1 MSSKLFID
9 NMNNH
14 LEMIFKEELDIE
26 EHMTI
31 KDDIDDEHSS
41 MTYPTFK
48 GVMNGNPFL
57 KFFKEHEEEK
67 HNVYHLLVG
76 MFNMKDAIKTAV
88 KKFYCLE
95 ILEYYISN
103 EFTFNIKSTQM
114 NMNKCEI
121 ISLYYISQ
129 QLLEQNFPSSD
140 LPEINTTTGE
150 VIDEGVAEFI
160 ITKEMNWKL
169 NAIQL
174 YCKQYLNGN
183 KIEKVSVDKETKKE
197 QDEVKILKKKAI
209 MNNVINPIHSVD
221 MKIKQKYFDLIY
233 DDLFGH
239 IDTSELTNKRSHR
252 NDLKRKFM
260 KEDPFD
266 KETKKIDYTL
276 HAFCV
281 FFNQRVDRILTC

>member
-1 MSSKLFID
+1 MSSKMFFD
-9 NMNNH
+9 NINNH
-14 LEMIFKEELDIE
+14 LDMIFTEEELDIE
-26 EHMTI
+26 EHLSI
-31 KDDIDDEHSS
+31 RDDEDDEHSS
-41 MTYPTFK
+41 MSFPTFK
-48 GVMNGNPFL
+48 GVMNGNPYT

-67 HNVYHLLVG
+67 YNVFHLLLG
-76 MFNMKDAIKTAV
+76 MFNMNDSIKTAV

-103 EFTFNIKSTQM
+103 GFQFNIKSEQM

-121 ISLYYISQ
+121 ISLFYISHI
-129 QLLEQNFPSSD
+129 LKEQNYESSD

-150 VIDEGVAEFI
+150 ILDEGVAEFV
-160 ITKEMNWKL
+160 ITKEMIWKL
-169 NAIQL
+169 NHIDT
-174 YCKQYLNGN
+174 YCKNYLR
-183 KIEKVSVDKETKKE
+183 KQKESVDKQTNKE
-197 QDEVKILKKKAI
+197 KEKVLTLKKKAI
-209 MNNVINPIHSVD
+209 INNVLNPIHSVD
-221 MKIKQKYFDLIY
+221 MYIKKKYFDLIY

-281 FFNQRVDRILTC
+281 FFNQRVDKILTC

>member
-1 MSSKLFID
+1 MSSKMFFD
-9 NMNNH
+9 NINNH
-14 LEMIFKEELDIE
+14 LDMIFTEEELDIE
-26 EHMTI
+26 EHLSI
-31 KDDIDDEHSS
+31 RDDEDDSNLPMS
-41 MTYPTFK
+41 FPTFK
-48 GVMNGNPFL
+48 GVMNGNPYT

-67 HNVYHLLVG
+67 YNVFHLLLG
-76 MFNMKDAIKTAV
+76 MFNMNDSVKTAV

-103 EFTFNIKSTQM
+103 GFQFNIKSEQM
-114 NMNKCEI
+114 SMNKCEI
-121 ISLYYISQ
+121 ISLFYISHILQ
-129 QLLEQNFPSSD
+129 EQNYESSD

-150 VIDEGVAEFI
+150 ILDEGVAEFV
-160 ITKEMNWKL
+160 ITKEMIWKL
-169 NAIQL
+169 NHIDT
-174 YCKQYLNGN
+174 YCKNYLR
-183 KIEKVSVDKETKKE
+183 KQKESVDKQTNKE
-197 QDEVKILKKKAI
+197 KEKVLTLKKKAI
-209 MNNVINPIHSVD
+209 INNVLNPIHSVD
-221 MKIKQKYFDLIY
+221 MYIKKKYFDLIY

-281 FFNQRVDRILTC
+281 FFNQRVDKILTC